1 MGKHSGR
8 HAFKDKLISLG
19 YADLTDDVIEN
30 AFGKF
35 KILADK
41 KKHIYDEDIIALVDD
56 SLVLD
61 NKANT
66 IVLKSLKVFAGTGEP
81 QKADMTLD
89 VNGQIKSATE
99 TGDGPVDAIFK
110 CIKNLYPHD
119 VNLQLYQVHAV
130 TEGTDAQATVSVR
143 IEENGKTTVGQAA
156 DTDTLV
162 ASANAYIAALNKMIL
177 KREKTAP
184 AMEQEKEKMRG
195 IQMGLFDKVKK
206 IWSQDMAIDLGTAN
220 TLVVVKGQ
228 GVVLNEP
235 SVVAI
240 VEQAGKKQVLAV
252 GDEAKTMLGRTPGNI
267 EAIRPLRD
275 GVIADFIVTEEMIK
289 HFIKKVHKGR
299 SFANPRILICVP
311 TGSTPVERKA
321 IQDSALAAG
330 ARRVQL
336 IEEPIAAA
344 IGANLPISEATG
356 SMVVDIGGGTS
367 EIAVMSLGGLV
378 YSKSLRVAGDA
389 MDGAMAN
396 YMRKEYNLMIGDST
410 AEKIKKEIGTAIPT
424 NDNTYP
430 VKGRDLRSGTPKEV
444 NITEED
450 TAEALNDILRE
461 MVNGIKDALE
471 ATPPELSAD
480 LVDMG
485 LTLTG
490 GGALLKNIDKRF
502 SKETGLPVHIAE
514 DPLSCVAVGTG
525 KALDQEQTFS
535 TMMTEY

>member
-1 MGKHSGR
+1 
-8 HAFKDKLISLG
+8 
-19 YADLTDDVIEN
+19 
-30 AFGKF
+30 
-35 KILADK
+35 
-41 KKHIYDEDIIALVDD
+41 
-56 SLVLD
+56 
-61 NKANT
+61 
-66 IVLKSLKVFAGTGEP
+66 
-81 QKADMTLD
+81 
-89 VNGQIKSATE
+89 
-99 TGDGPVDAIFK
+99 
-110 CIKNLYPHD
+110 
-119 VNLQLYQVHAV
+119 
-130 TEGTDAQATVSVR
+130 
-143 IEENGKTTVGQAA
+143 
-156 DTDTLV
+156 
-162 ASANAYIAALNKMIL
+162 
-177 KREKTAP
+177 
-184 AMEQEKEKMRG
+184 
-195 IQMGLFDKVKK
+195 
-206 IWSQDMAIDLGTAN
+206 MAIDLGTAN
-220 TLVVVKGQ
+220 TLVVLKGQ

-240 VEQAGKKQVLAV
+240 VENMGKKTVLAV

-267 EAIRPLRD
+267 SAIRPLRD

-289 HFIKKVHKGR
+289 HFIKKVHKNKT
-299 SFANPRILICVP
+299 FANPRILICVP

-344 IGANLPISEATG
+344 IGAGLPISEATG
-356 SMVVDIGGGTS
+356 SMVVDIGGGTT

-389 MDGAMAN
+389 MDGALVS

-410 AEKIKKEIGTAIPT
+410 AEKIKKEIGTAIPS
-424 NDNTYP
+424 NSNTYA

-450 TAEALNDILRE
+450 TAEALNDILKD

-471 ATPPELSAD
+471 NTPPELSAD

-502 SKETGLPVHIAE
+502 SKETGLPVFIAD
-514 DPLSCVAVGTG
+514 DPLACVAIGTG
-525 KALDQEQTFS
+525 KALENEETFS
-535 TMMTEY
+535 SMLSEY

>member
-1 MGKHSGR
+1 MGI
-8 HAFKDKLISLG
+8 FDK
-19 YADLTDDVIEN
+19 
-30 AFGKF
+30 
-35 KILADK
+35 
-41 KKHIYDEDIIALVDD
+41 
-56 SLVLD
+56 
-61 NKANT
+61 
-66 IVLKSLKVFAGTGEP
+66 
-81 QKADMTLD
+81 
-89 VNGQIKSATE
+89 
-99 TGDGPVDAIFK
+99 
-110 CIKNLYPHD
+110 IKN
-119 VNLQLYQVHAV
+119 V
-130 TEGTDAQATVSVR
+130 
-143 IEENGKTTVGQAA
+143 
-156 DTDTLV
+156 
-162 ASANAYIAALNKMIL
+162 
-177 KREKTAP
+177 
-184 AMEQEKEKMRG
+184 
-195 IQMGLFDKVKK
+195 
-206 IWSQDMAIDLGTAN
+206 WSQDMAIDLGTAN

-240 VEQAGKKQVLAV
+240 VENGGKKNVLAV

-267 EAIRPLRD
+267 SAIRPLRD

-344 IGANLPISEATG
+344 IGACLLYTSPSPR
-356 SMVVDIGGGTS
+356 MVVDIGGGTS

-389 MDGAMAN
+389 MDLAMVN

-410 AEKIKKEIGTAIPT
+410 AEKIKKEIGTAIPS
-424 NDNTYP
+424 NNNTYA

-450 TAEALNDILRE
+450 TAEALNEILRD

-471 ATPPELSAD
+471 STPPELSAD

-490 GGALLKNIDKRF
+490 GGSLLKNIDKRF
-502 SKETGLPVHIAE
+502 SKETGLPVHIAD
-514 DPLSCVAVGTG
+514 DPLSCVAIGTG
-525 KALDQEQTFS
+525 KALEQEQTFS
-535 TMMTEY
+535 TMLTEY